1 MTVAALLAIYAD
13 AQTAFLASLAALGR
27 DDHAEHRQLMQCHE
41 ELSDAYVWG
50 WLDVQG
56 MPLSRTVE
64 AVGEREVRVT
74 W

>member
-27 DDHAEHRQLMQCHE
+27 DDHAEHRRLMQRHAD
-41 ELSDAYVWG
+41 LSDAYLWG

-56 MPLSRTVE
+56 MTCDASYGVKVPQK
-64 AVGEREVRVT
+64 GRV
-74 W
+74 